1 LAGDSHHMLTA
12 KRNVKL
18 FTRHLKVM
26 PGNWPTTFSCPAIWA
41 VTCVIKTN
49 PSEHFS
55 VMSMISTMFSL
66 DAYEKLIRL
75 GRGSRA
81 AGG

>member
-1 LAGDSHHMLTA
+1 MVILGA
-12 KRNVKL
+12 R
-18 FTRHLKVM
+18 
-26 PGNWPTTFSCPAIWA
+26 A

-49 PSEHFS
+49 PGEHFS
-55 VMSMISTMFSL
+55 VMTMISTMISL

-81 AGG
+81 AGD